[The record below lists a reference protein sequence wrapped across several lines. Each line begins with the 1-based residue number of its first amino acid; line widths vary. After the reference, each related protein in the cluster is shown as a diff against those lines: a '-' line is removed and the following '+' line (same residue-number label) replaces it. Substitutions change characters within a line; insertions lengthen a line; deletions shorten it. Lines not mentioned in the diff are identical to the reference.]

1 MDLSDEYFKKR
12 RLMLYEAINLFKDNE
27 LTYGA
32 AIDVCEYIIFVLT
45 NEVNERTLDEDGE
58 PESGVIDN
66 SRLMDSKLDY
76 EIEKPI

>member
-12 RLMLYEAINLFKDNE
+12 RLMLYETINLFKDND

-58 PESGVIDN
+58 PESGIIDN